1 LKNDSLDFLED
12 INKNIEQIEKKN
24 IIKKNFG
31 ITNNKVASKSSI
43 VQQSQIRQT
52 AVRGRR

>member
-1 LKNDSLDFLED
+1 MKNDSLDFLED